1 VISCVNINDKTVR
14 AQDIAKPL
22 RRIVCCECSKQAS
35 CVVRTVYI
43 VERPRA
49 TLGTWS
55 SSLVALFPP
64 EEGGQV
70 FEDEDI

>member
-1 VISCVNINDKTVR
+1 
-14 AQDIAKPL
+14 
-22 RRIVCCECSKQAS
+22 
-35 CVVRTVYI
+35 VRTVYI

>member
-14 AQDIAKPL
+14 AQDI
-22 RRIVCCECSKQAS
+22 
-35 CVVRTVYI
+35 
-43 VERPRA
+43 RPRA